1 MTYRKK
7 GIAVC
12 RDEAISST
20 DEAQRATFYEA
31 AAYRERKAAKL
42 EKWFDEQGIA
52 IGSLERTEAEAN
64 TERKAAAKTLRAIAD
79 EYEAKVRAIMA
90 RLHEE
95 IMAGGGG
102 GAEADSASD

>member
-52 IGSLERTEAEAN
+52 IGSLERTEVEAD
-64 TERKAAAKTLRAIAD
+64 TERKAAAKTLRTIAD
-79 EYEAKVRAIMA
+79 EYKAKARAIMA
-90 RLHEE
+90 RLLEE

-102 GAEADSASD
+102 GGGG